1 MTEETERPALNE
13 KDCEIIAVGASVA
26 AGCLPCTKFHIRAAS
41 AVGAASG
48 EILQA
53 VRDSVRV
60 RGVASAV
67 MAKAGGLSPDEA
79 DLPNQGFDETRSL
92 IRELVMVSAA
102 YAVSCTTGL
111 GTHMAA
117 ARAMG
122 ATDKQLFTA
131 VRIACDIRDVAGK
144 KAKAAVGAVLG
155 VSEEQ
160 ALACGCG
167 EADSSSDESCECRT
181 GDKHRSEE

>member
-26 AGCLPCTKFHIRAAS
+26 AGCLPCTKFHVRAAS
-41 AVGAASG
+41 AVGAASR
-48 EILQA
+48 EILLA
-53 VRDSVRV
+53 VRDAVRV
-60 RGVASAV
+60 RGAAASV
-67 MAKAGGLSPDEA
+67 MAKAGGLSPDET
-79 DLPNQGFDETRSL
+79 DLPDQGPDEARSL

-117 ARAMG
+117 ARALG

-131 VRIACDIRDVAGK
+131 VRIACEIRDVAVQ

-155 VSEEQ
+155 VSEEK
-160 ALACGCG
+160 ALTCGCG
-167 EADSSSDESCECRT
+167 EVDASADESCECRT
-181 GDKHRSEE
+181 GDQRRSE